1 MKKYEEPEIIVTLF
15 DSEDVLEASDGL
27 IEDGD
32 IWPL

>member
-1 MKKYEEPEIIVTLF
+1 MKKYEEPEIIVTYF